1 MGSDYFRFRHF
12 SLSQEGCGMRISTD
26 GVLLAAWAMPT
37 VAPSRAID
45 LGAGTGLIAFF
56 IAQQF
61 PSLHID
67 AFEIDPLSANCLR
80 RNLQSFPLPHKIKAI
95 EGDFLALYSNRYT
108 ANSVDMIVC
117 NPPYYSEGPATRHPS
132 RQVARYNSTLT
143 VADVFK
149 ASSFLLS
156 SSGRLALI
164 TPYDQKQVLL
174 LAALSHGLTPSRFCN
189 VVTVEGKSPK
199 RLLSEWKQLS
209 PIKQENLPQE
219 QQLVIR
225 NRESLYTEAYKRLVA
240 PYYLLEALD

>member
-1 MGSDYFRFRHF
+1 MGRDCFRFRHF

-56 IAQQF
+56 MAQQF
-61 PSLHID
+61 PSLPID
-67 AFEIDPLSANCLR
+67 TFEIDHLSANCLR
-80 RNLQSFPLPHKIKAI
+80 RNLQNFPLPHKIKAI
-95 EGDFLALYSNRYT
+95 EGDFLAFYSNMYT
-108 ANSVDMIVC
+108 AHSVDLIVC

-132 RQVARYNSTLT
+132 RQKARYNSTLP
-143 VADVFK
+143 VAEVFK

-164 TPYDQKQVLL
+164 TPYDQKQALL
-174 LAALSHGLTPSRFCN
+174 LAALSHGLTPSCFCD

-209 PIKQENLPQE
+209 PLRQENLPLVR
-219 QQLVIR
+219 QLVIR
-225 NRESLYTEAYKRLVA
+225 NREHHYTEAYKRLVA
-240 PYYLLEALD
+240 PYYLPEALG